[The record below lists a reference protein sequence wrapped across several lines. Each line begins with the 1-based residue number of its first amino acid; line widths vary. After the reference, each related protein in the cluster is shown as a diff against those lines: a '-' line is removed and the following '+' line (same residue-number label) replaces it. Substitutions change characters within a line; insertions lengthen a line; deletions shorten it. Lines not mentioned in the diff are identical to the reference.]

1 MKPQSTLAALEEA
14 VIRKIDRRSF
24 LKATGLSATGVIL
37 GLQMQCAPKKPG
49 VPFSPN
55 VYLTINGDGSVT
67 IVAHRQEMG
76 TGIRTNLP
84 LVIADE
90 LEADWTKVKL
100 VQAVGDD
107 KKYGDQNT
115 DGSYSVR
122 MFFEPMRKAGASARL
137 MLEQAAANQWGVSV
151 TECKA
156 LNHEVVHSSGKKLA
170 FADLTEAAS
179 KLQAPKDEEIKL
191 KNKADWKYIGK
202 STGTYDAPFIANG
215 SAIYGLDAKIDGMK
229 YAVIARCPVAGGK
242 VKSFNAE
249 KAKAIPGVIK
259 IIELPASGF
268 PVDFHVPMGG
278 IAIIAD
284 NTWAAISARK
294 ELEIEWDF
302 GANGDYNT
310 EAYINEMKAKV
321 KKTGKVRRSQ
331 GKIDQAMSGASKV
344 LESTFVIPH
353 LSHAPMEPPNAL
365 AVFKDGKCEVWAPVQ
380 SPQWVRDS
388 VTKSLGLK
396 AEDVT
401 VNVTLLGGAFGR
413 KAKPDFAVEAALL
426 AKETGTPIKVTWT
439 REDDLT
445 NDFFHAVS
453 VQHIRVAFDNQK
465 KVTAWNHRSVFP
477 PIGGT
482 TNVKEIEPSGG
493 ELQLGMVDF
502 PYDIPNIQCESHE
515 AMAKTRIGWLRS
527 VCNIQHAFAVGS
539 MLDEIATYRGVD
551 PVANLLELLGPD
563 RNIEFDKLVIDKY
576 ENYGE
581 PLDKFPWSTKRLRGV
596 IELVRDKSGWGK
608 ELPKGHGMGICAHK
622 SFLTYVACVVHVVV
636 DDNGKISIPELHYAV
651 DCGIAVNRN
660 SVLNQFEGGAVFAL
674 SGALKSGMSF
684 KNGRSEQTNFD
695 TYQVSRMSDAPAE
708 IFVHL
713 VDSDE
718 KPTGVGEPPVPP
730 VAAALANAIF
740 AATGKRYRELPI
752 RLG

>member
-1 MKPQSTLAALEEA
+1 MKTPASVEETI
-14 VIRKIDRRSF
+14 IRKIDRRSF
-24 LKATGLSATGVIL
+24 LKATGLISTGIVL
-37 GLQMQCAPKKPG
+37 GLQMQCSSRKPG

-55 VYLTINGDGSVT
+55 VYVTIDGDGLVW

-76 TGIRTNLP
+76 TGIRSNLP
-84 LVIADE
+84 MVLADE
-90 LEADWTKVKL
+90 LEADWTKVRL
-100 VQAVGDD
+100 VQAVGDE
-107 KKYGDQNT
+107 KKYGNQNT
-115 DGSYSVR
+115 DGSFSVR

-137 MLEQAAANQWGVSV
+137 MLEQAAANQWGISV
-151 TECKA
+151 ADCKA
-156 LNHEVVHSSGKKLA
+156 VNHEVVNKITGKKIA
-170 FADLTEAAS
+170 FEDLTETAS
-179 KLQAPKDEEIKL
+179 KLQAPKDEDIKL
-191 KNKADWKYIGK
+191 KDKADWKYIGK
-202 STGTYDAPFIANG
+202 GLGTYDVPFIVSGTAT
-215 SAIYGLDAKIDGMK
+215 YGLDAKYDGMK

-242 VKSFNAE
+242 VKSFNAD
-249 KAKAIPGVIK
+249 KARAIPGVVK
-259 IIELPASGF
+259 IVELAPSGF
-268 PVDFHVPMGG
+268 PANFHVPMGG

-284 NTWAAISARK
+284 NTWTAIRARK

-310 EAYINEMKAKV
+310 VAYINEMKAKV
-321 KKTGKVRRSQ
+321 KQKGKVRRSQ
-331 GKIDQAMSGASKV
+331 GKIDSAMASADKV

-365 AVFKDGKCEVWAPVQ
+365 AVFKNGKCEVWAPVQ
-380 SPQWVRDS
+380 SPQWARDS
-388 VTKSLGLK
+388 VASSVGLK
-396 AEDVT
+396 TEDVT

-413 KAKPDFAVEAALL
+413 KSKPDFAVEAATL
-426 AKETGTPIKVTWT
+426 AKETGMPIKVIWT

-453 VQHIRVAFDNQK
+453 VQHIRVAFDKQK
-465 KVTAWNHRSVFP
+465 KVTGWNHRSVFP

-482 TNVKEIEPSGG
+482 TSDKQIEPSGG

-502 PYDIPNIQCESHE
+502 PYDIPAIQCESHE
-515 AMAKTRIGWLRS
+515 AKAKTRIGWLRS

-539 MLDEIATYRGVD
+539 MLDEIASYRGVD

-563 RNIEFDKLVIDKY
+563 RNIEFDKLVTIDKY

-608 ELPKGHGMGICAHK
+608 ALPKGNGMGICAHK
-622 SFLTYVACVVHVVV
+622 SFLTYVACVVQVAI
-636 DDNGKISIPELHYAV
+636 DENGKLSIPELHYAV

-660 SVLNQFEGGAVFAL
+660 SVVNQFEGGAVFAL
-674 SGALKSGMSF
+674 SGALKTSITF

-695 TYQVSRMSDAPAE
+695 TYKVSRMTDAPTE

-713 VDSDE
+713 VESDE
-718 KPTGVGEPPVPP
+718 KPSGAGEPPVPP

-752 RLG
+752 TVA